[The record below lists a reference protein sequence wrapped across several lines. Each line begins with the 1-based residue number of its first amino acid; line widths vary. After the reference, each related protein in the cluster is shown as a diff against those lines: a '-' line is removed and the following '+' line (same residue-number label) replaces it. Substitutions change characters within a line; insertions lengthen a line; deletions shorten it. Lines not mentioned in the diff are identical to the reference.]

1 MSGDKGVGTVADPV
15 ADWVAV
21 AAAIPWVA
29 ALIAV
34 VTIAAISTRRVNGG
48 IPEPAGLSLLP
59 PPPAPLPP
67 PPRPPKS
74 GLGVPTSGLVGVEPA
89 P

>member
-29 ALIAV
+29 ALIAA
-34 VTIAAISTRRVNGG
+34 VTIAAMSIWRVGG
-48 IPEPAGLSLLP
+48 G
-59 PPPAPLPP
+59 
-67 PPRPPKS
+67 
-74 GLGVPTSGLVGVEPA
+74 GG
-89 P
+89 